1 MPYLGALIKS
11 PYLRRVEPTV
21 PFPMPVAVETLT
33 TPAPALN
40 QPIAFERIPTRI
52 YADSNDA
59 SAAVARELADLIRQ
73 KQLQGRPAV
82 LGLATGSSPKKVYA
96 ELIRIHREE
105 RLSFYNVITFNLDE
119 YYPMQPDSLQSYV
132 RFMREQL
139 FDHVDIP
146 AGNYFIP
153 DGTLATEEIH
163 AFCQEYERRIDDLG
177 GLDFQLL
184 GIGRNGHIGFNEPG
198 SHVASKTR
206 LMTLDLTTRIDATM
220 DFGGVSN
227 VPRKAITLGV
237 GQIMRAKRVVLLAW
251 GEHKARIIRQALE
264 GPVTAEVPSSYLQGH
279 PNVQFVIDEAAAAEL
294 TRRKTPWLVE
304 EVVWDKA
311 MIRKGVTHLALT
323 LGKPVLKLTNREYN
337 DNGLS
342 DLLAQ
347 VGQAYDLNIEVFN
360 QLQRSIT
367 GWPGGKPGADDSF
380 RPERAEP
387 ARKRCLIFS
396 PHPDDDI
403 ISMGGTFQRL
413 VDQGH
418 DVHVGYQTSG
428 NIAVADDEALR
439 FVDFV
444 VDYNRQFGI
453 DSPEAGRIFRE
464 AAEFLKEKK
473 DSEMDSAEVRHVKGL
488 IRQGEAKATCRFVGN
503 GAENAH
509 FLQMPFYETGKVQ
522 KKPLGEEDIQLTM
535 DLIRELRPH
544 QIYAAGDLA
553 DPHGTHKVCL
563 DAVMEA
569 VRRLKKEGFKTKDYD
584 FAEDCWVWLYKG
596 AWDEWA
602 IDLIEMAVPMSPD
615 QVLQKRQGIFKH
627 QSQKDGVVFQGTDSR
642 EFWQRAEDRNRATAE
657 LYNALGLAEYEAM
670 EAFVRWKF

>member
-1 MPYLGALIKS
+1 
-11 PYLRRVEPTV
+11 
-21 PFPMPVAVETLT
+21 MPVAMETLT
-33 TPAPALN
+33 TSAPALN

-59 SAAVARELADLIRQ
+59 SAAVAREIADLIRH

-105 RLSFYNVITFNLDE
+105 RLSFYNVISFNLDE
-119 YYPMQPDSLQSYV
+119 YYPMEPDSLQSYM

-146 AGNYFIP
+146 AGNYFLP
-153 DGTLATEEIH
+153 DGTLTPDEIH

-206 LMTLDLTTRIDATM
+206 LMTLDLTTRLDAAM
-220 DFGGVSN
+220 DFGGISN

-279 PNVQFVIDEAAAAEL
+279 ANVQIVIDEAAASEL

-311 MIRKGVTHLALT
+311 MIRKAVTHLALS
-323 LGKPVLKLTNREYN
+323 LGKPVLKLTNRDYN

-367 GWPGGKPGADDSF
+367 GWPGGKPGADDSH

-387 ARKRCLIFS
+387 ARKRVIIFS

-418 DVHVGYQTSG
+418 DVHIGYQTSG

-439 FVDFV
+439 FIDFV
-444 VDYNRQFGI
+444 VDYNRTFGI
-453 DSPEAGRIFRE
+453 ESPEAERIFRE
-464 AAEFLKEKK
+464 AAAFLQRKK
-473 DSEMDSAEVRHVKGL
+473 DSEMDTAEVRYVKGL

-503 GAENAH
+503 GAANAH
-509 FLQMPFYETGKVQ
+509 FMNMPFYETGKVQ
-522 KKPLGEEDIQLTM
+522 KKPLGEEDIQITM

-569 VRRLKKEGFKTKDYD
+569 VRRLKKEGFAEDGYD
-584 FAEDCWVWLYKG
+584 FNTDCWVWLYKG

-642 EFWQRAEDRNRATAE
+642 EFWQRAEDRNRATAG